1 MVDSLALGPLSFEP
15 FDPRVLGSL
24 LWEALPMG
32 GRGALVPAGPA
43 IQALSQGL
51 KCGSFRSRSMH

>member
-32 GRGALVPAGPA
+32 GGGHLCL
-43 IQALSQGL
+43 QALQ
-51 KCGSFRSRSMH
+51 SRLSVKD